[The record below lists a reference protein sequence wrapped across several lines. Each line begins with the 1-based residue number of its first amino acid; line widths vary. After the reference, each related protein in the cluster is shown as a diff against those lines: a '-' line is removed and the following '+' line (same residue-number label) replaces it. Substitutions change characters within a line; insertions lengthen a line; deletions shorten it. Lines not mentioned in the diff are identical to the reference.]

1 MRLVEQTTASWEF
14 WFGLLEQFVERNG
27 HACPLVSFKV
37 DGYPL
42 GEWVSTQRDRKGNGT
57 LDADRERR
65 LKELTGWTWDPRAD
79 KWEEGFRR
87 LLDYVERTRSR
98 PHRAAFQGRRLP
110 ARRVGQHATQ
120 YSLTRGILDA
130 DRQSRLKGVPG
141 WTWDPRADKW
151 EEGFS
156 RLLDYVKRTR

>member
-27 HACPLVSFKV
+27 HACPLVSFTV

-42 GEWVSTQRDRKGNGT
+42 GEWVNTQRDRKGKGT
-57 LDADRERR
+57 LDGDRQRR
-65 LKELTGWTWDPRAD
+65 LDDLTGWSWDPNAD

-87 LLDYVERTRSR
+87 LVDYVERNGHVRIGQRS
-98 PHRAAFQGRRLP
+98 QGRRLP

-120 YSLTRGILDA
+120 FL
-130 DRQSRLKGVPG
+130 
-141 WTWDPRADKW
+141 
-151 EEGFS
+151 
-156 RLLDYVKRTR
+156 